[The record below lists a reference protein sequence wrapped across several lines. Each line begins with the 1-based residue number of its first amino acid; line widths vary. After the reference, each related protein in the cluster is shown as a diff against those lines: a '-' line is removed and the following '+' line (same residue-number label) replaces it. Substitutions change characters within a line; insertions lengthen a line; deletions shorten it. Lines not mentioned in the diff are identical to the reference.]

1 MKKKRCC
8 NREALQGWLSIL
20 PVLIII
26 VAVRGVPVAAAVI
39 KSFTNWD
46 GMLKSDFVGLKNY
59 IQILGH
65 GEFWG
70 LFRNNLVLLIYIPIQ
85 IFIGV
90 VVAVL
95 LYEEVKGWKI
105 FRTIYYI
112 PQVVSSLIVG
122 FLFAIFFGFNGPI
135 NTFLRAVGMDGLAI
149 EWLGQASSGLGV
161 IIFCLVWIN
170 IGWQGMLVL
179 GGLASVSPDIYEA
192 ARLDGAGY
200 WQKLFLVTLPLLRR
214 TIEYSVMVSVIW
226 SFTSLFPLI
235 YSLTRGGPGT
245 ETMTIDYMIYQ
256 KSFVSGS
263 QMGYSCAMSVILLVI
278 ILIFTGIQ
286 QGMSQKKEREEGAA

>member
-1 MKKKRCC
+1 M
-8 NREALQGWLSIL
+8 
-20 PVLIII
+20 
-26 VAVRGVPVAAAVI
+26 
-39 KSFTNWD
+39 
-46 GMLKSDFVGLKNY
+46 
-59 IQILGH
+59 
-65 GEFWG
+65 
-70 LFRNNLVLLIYIPIQ
+70 
-85 IFIGV
+85 
-90 VVAVL
+90 
-95 LYEEVKGWKI
+95 
-105 FRTIYYI
+105 
-112 PQVVSSLIVG
+112 
-122 FLFAIFFGFNGPI
+122 
-135 NTFLRAVGMDGLAI
+135 
-149 EWLGQASSGLGV
+149 
-161 IIFCLVWIN
+161 
-170 IGWQGMLVL
+170 L

-263 QMGYSCAMSVILLVI
+263 QMGYSCAMSVILLII

-286 QGMSQKKEREEGAA
+286 QGISQKKEREEGAA